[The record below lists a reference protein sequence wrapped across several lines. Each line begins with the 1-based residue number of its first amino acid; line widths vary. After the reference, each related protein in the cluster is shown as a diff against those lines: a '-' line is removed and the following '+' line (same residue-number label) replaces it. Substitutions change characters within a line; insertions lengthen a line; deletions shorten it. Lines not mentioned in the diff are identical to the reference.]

1 MLNLWCPGKP
11 SRGFHS
17 RSPEFDNSSFLF
29 SFPLLWEQIVGGLL
43 IGINY
48 FGSSNE
54 LHGCVDDVH
63 RMLPLVEQ
71 WGFAQE
77 GCSQV
82 LLLGAKIIWS

>member
-1 MLNLWCPGKP
+1 MC
-11 SRGFHS
+11 
-17 RSPEFDNSSFLF
+17 F
-29 SFPLLWEQIVGGLL
+29 SYPLLWEQVAGGLL

-82 LLLGAKIIWS
+82 LLLGKSSGLANLFAGLCELW